1 MNLFRVY
8 DEVGRDG
15 YPTEWHWAIKNRVRE
30 LAGERCERCKHP
42 YVVGANKM
50 ERIEHAS
57 GGYSYESWSP
67 CDALCEHEGP
77 FRYRNPQWR
86 GLDGLDAHWFSSDDV
101 NVNPPPLG
109 DLIENDWDVEARFR
123 ILTVHHLDGEKANCL
138 WWNLIALCQ
147 RCHLNVQR
155 RVIMGRAYI
164 FEHTPWFKPYAAGFY
179 AWKYLQEYPDRE
191 ETMRRLDELLALERL
206 D

>member
-15 YPTEWHWAIKNRVRE
+15 YPAEWHWAIKNRVRE

-42 YVVGANKM
+42 YVVGTNKM
-50 ERIEHAS
+50 ERVWHAS

-67 CDALCEHEGP
+67 CDARCEHLGP
-77 FRYRNPQWR
+77 IRYRPAGSEQPWISA
-86 GLDGLDAHWFSSDDV
+86 DLDA
-101 NVNPPPLG
+101 LG
-109 DLIENDWDVEARFR
+109 RPFELIEDGPLDAPLVRWEAEARFR
-123 ILTVHHLDGEKANCL
+123 ILTVHHLDGDKANCL
-138 WWNLIALCQ
+138 WWNLAALCQ

-155 RVIMGRAYI
+155 RVVMGRAYI
-164 FEHTPWFKPYAAGFY
+164 FEHSEWFKPYAAGYY

-206 D
+206 G